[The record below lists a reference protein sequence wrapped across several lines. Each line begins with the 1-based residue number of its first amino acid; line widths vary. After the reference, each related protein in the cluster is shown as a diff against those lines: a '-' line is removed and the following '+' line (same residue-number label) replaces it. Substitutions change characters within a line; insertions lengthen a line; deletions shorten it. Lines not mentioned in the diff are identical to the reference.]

1 MLRTVFIVVMLVS
14 MLMPKLMLTSV
25 VWLCSGK
32 SMDAI
37 KLPVFA
43 TLNVSKLPG
52 RFRTS
57 QKDFFG
63 GHPLLQTIS
72 TGLGG
77 ARKKC

>member
-63 GHPLLQTIS
+63 GIIFTIKVLAG
-72 TGLGG
+72 T
-77 ARKKC
+77 